1 MEGIEAT
8 PNRSRQWWLQLLDRH
23 DMEEDNEE
31 EELVSH
37 KRVSIDPPSS
47 DKANVGILVPPLP
60 VPVPPLP
67 VTAETT
73 TKNVNIMRTTV
84 NKELPKKKAS
94 KLKFK
99 NLQRRIRIEG
109 D

>member
-1 MEGIEAT
+1 
-8 PNRSRQWWLQLLDRH
+8 
-23 DMEEDNEE
+23 MEEDNEE

-67 VTAETT
+67 VTAETS
-73 TKNVNIMRTTV
+73 TKNINIMRTV

-99 NLQRRIRIEG
+99 DLQRRIRIEG

>member
-1 MEGIEAT
+1 ME
-8 PNRSRQWWLQLLDRH
+8 
-23 DMEEDNEE
+23 EEDNEE
-31 EELVSH
+31 EELSH
-37 KRVSIDPPSS
+37 KRVSIVDPPSS
-47 DKANVGILVPPLP
+47 DKANVGILVPPLL

-67 VTAETT
+67 VTAEST
-73 TKNVNIMRTTV
+73 TKNINIMMRTV

-94 KLKFK
+94 KLEFK